1 MGLVKGI
8 LNVYAMSFKIDAGKK
23 NETEWIKNVI
33 CLEIQ
38 EKFISVP
45 SAKNSRF

>member
-1 MGLVKGI
+1 MGLVKGTP
-8 LNVYAMSFKIDAGKK
+8 NVYAMSFKIDAGKK
-23 NETEWIKNVI
+23 NETEWIKSVI

-45 SAKNSRF
+45 LP